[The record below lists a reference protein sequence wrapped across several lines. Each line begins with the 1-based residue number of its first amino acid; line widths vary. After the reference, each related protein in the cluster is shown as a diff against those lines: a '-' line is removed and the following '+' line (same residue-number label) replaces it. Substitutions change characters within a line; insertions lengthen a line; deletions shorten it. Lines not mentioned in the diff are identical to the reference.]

1 MIGLSESELHT
12 LRGVFA
18 RFPQIEEVILFGSR
32 ALGTH
37 RPSSDIDLAIKGK
50 DITLDT
56 LAKLRFVLEEETNL
70 PYFFDVVVYERI
82 ENEELK
88 GAIDEGGKYITK
100 ENILN
105 NLLDLE
111 V

>member
-1 MIGLSESELHT
+1 MIGLSETELQT
-12 LRGVFA
+12 LRAVFA
-18 RFPQIEEVILFGSR
+18 RFPEVKEVILFGSR

-56 LAKLRFVLEEETNL
+56 LAKLRYTLEEETNL
-70 PYFFDVVVYERI
+70 PYFFDVVIYDRV

-88 GAIDEGGKYITK
+88 RVIDGGCKSLY
-100 ENILN
+100 NHA
-105 NLLDLE
+105 
-111 V
+111 

>member
-1 MIGLSESELHT
+1 MTGLSDAALET

-32 ALGTH
+32 ALGLH

-50 DITLDT
+50 EITLDT
-56 LAKLRFVLEEETNL
+56 LAKLRYTLEEETKL
-70 PYFFDVVVYERI
+70 PYFFDVVIYEKI

-88 GAIDEGGKYITK
+88 RVIDKDAIVVYK
-100 ENILN
+100 NIR
-105 NLLDLE
+105 
-111 V
+111 

>member
-1 MIGLSESELHT
+1 MIGLSDAELGV

-50 DITLDT
+50 DITIDT
-56 LAKLRFVLEEETNL
+56 LAKLRYTLEEETSL
-70 PYFFDVVVYERI
+70 PYFFDVVVYDKV

-88 GAIDEGGKYITK
+88 RVIDGGGEEICIKDGY
-100 ENILN
+100 
-105 NLLDLE
+105 
-111 V
+111 